1 MDRLDTGTHRGTGT
15 PRTELV
21 DATAQEDQELSA
33 LGEAFEATPMVV
45 PIRAHLDNFKVAEY
59 GRDSAIAGFLDT
71 LFAGSFSVCF
81 VVDAFWNTG
90 WFATVVQT
98 RGATVTFLWKSFRK
112 SHPTAHDRSDCHGA
126 HSRAWGSKLPGK
138 TARGTR

>member
-45 PIRAHLDNFKVAEY
+45 PTKAHLDNFKVAEY
-59 GRDSAIAGFLDT
+59 GRDSAIAGL
-71 LFAGSFSVCF
+71 LGYPIVGSLSVRF
-81 VVDAFWNTG
+81 VMDAFWNTVG
-90 WFATVVQT
+90 
-98 RGATVTFLWKSFRK
+98 
-112 SHPTAHDRSDCHGA
+112 
-126 HSRAWGSKLPGK
+126 LPLSCK
-138 TARGTR
+138 REVPR

>member
-45 PIRAHLDNFKVAEY
+45 PTRAHLDNFKVAEY
-59 GRDSAIAGFLDT
+59 GRDSAIAGFWDILLLDRSPYASLWT
-71 LFAGSFSVCF
+71 LSGTRLVCHCRANERCHGDVLVEEF
-81 VVDAFWNTG
+81 
-90 WFATVVQT
+90 QE
-98 RGATVTFLWKSFRK
+98 
-112 SHPTAHDRSDCHGA
+112 SHPTA
-126 HSRAWGSKLPGK
+126 
-138 TARGTR
+138 